1 MLRKTFALSAVAAVL
16 GTACSSKP
24 DATPG
29 PPSSSQE
36 VTAGTPTFTTPLEIT
51 NPYYP
56 VSSTALAVR
65 LGTDGGKPA
74 RVEVALLPQT
84 RRITWAGGTTETA
97 VVHFAGYVDGQ
108 LVETTHDYFAQSD
121 DGAVYYFGEDVTNY
135 EAGKIKNHVGT
146 WLAGKDGAPPGLIM
160 PGTPKVGD
168 VYNPENL
175 PGVVFETDKVVS
187 VTERAQAPAATIANG
202 MKIEETLMDG
212 SIEHKIFA
220 PGLGI
225 VEERTEDEL
234 LRLALHVK
242 AGAAPRTVPDP
253 LRVIDDATL
262 NIIEAIPGGNR
273 SAVLAGVRDVR
284 AASDSYAGR
293 SRQDGVP
300 EAFADALRRAL
311 VVLEQTVNGR
321 SANDMRQAA
330 NDLRAAA
337 LDVVWVFR
345 PGAQADLARLD
356 VLGRQV
362 ALDASVAGFAAAS
375 DDVAQS
381 NAVWERLKPFVLARP
396 DGPAAATKYEASLAA
411 QRQAVDRKGAVAL
424 STEAKTALELVA
436 ALAKLF

>member
-1 MLRKTFALSAVAAVL
+1 MLHRTFALVGVVAVL

-24 DATPG
+24 NATPE

-36 VTAGTPTFTTPLEIT
+36 VTAGMPSFTNPLEIT

-84 RRITWAGGTTETA
+84 RMITWAGGTTETA
-97 VVHFAGYVDGQ
+97 VVHFVGYVDGE
-108 LVETTHDYFAQSD
+108 LVETAYDYFAQAD
-121 DGAVYYFGEDVTNY
+121 NGAVYYFGEDVTNY
-135 EAGKIKNHVGT
+135 ENGEIKNHDGT

-160 PGTPKVGD
+160 PPTPKVGD

-175 PGVVFETDKVVS
+175 PGVAYETDEVVS
-187 VTERAQAPAATIANG
+187 VTARAQTPAGTITNG
-202 MKIEETLMDG
+202 MEIEETLMDG
-212 SIEHKIFA
+212 SVEHKIFA

-225 VEERTEDEL
+225 AEERTEDEL
-234 LRLALHVK
+234 LRLALHLRV
-242 AGAAPRTVPDP
+242 GAAPRTVPDP
-253 LRVIDDATL
+253 LRAIDEASVI
-262 NIIEAIPGGNR
+262 IIEAIPGRNW
-273 SAVLAGVRDVR
+273 SAVRAGLGDVR
-284 AASDSYAGR
+284 AAWDSYAGH

-300 EAFADALRRAL
+300 EAFDGALRDAL
-311 VVLEQTVNGR
+311 VSLEQKVNGR
-321 SANDMRQAA
+321 SVSDMMQAA

-337 LDVVWVFR
+337 LDVAWVFR
-345 PGAQADLARLD
+345 PGAKADLGRLD

-362 ALDASVAGFAAAS
+362 ALDASVTGFGAAS
-375 DDVAQS
+375 DDVAKS

-396 DGPAAATKYEASLAA
+396 GGDAAATKYEASLAA
-411 QRQAVDRKGAVAL
+411 QRRAVDRKSAVAL